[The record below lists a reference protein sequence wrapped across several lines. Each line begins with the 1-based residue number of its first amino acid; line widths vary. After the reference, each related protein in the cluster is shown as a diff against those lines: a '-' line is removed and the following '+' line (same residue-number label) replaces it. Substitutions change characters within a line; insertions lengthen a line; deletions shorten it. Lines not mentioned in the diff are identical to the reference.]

1 MTMKYLIVFSFI
13 SSLLLA
19 APAFHG
25 KRIFTQPDGTG
36 VTYQLQGDEHL
47 NWIAS
52 QNGDILLFSKK
63 NKRLEFAEI
72 KGGTL
77 KPSGVPF
84 TQADAT
90 NSRATSA
97 VTWKKPTREELRTL
111 HQERRDAHLSKM
123 KSRHPSH

>member
-1 MTMKYLIVFSFI
+1 MKYLVILSFI

-25 KRIFTQPDGTG
+25 KRIFTQPDGTV

-52 QNGDILLFSKK
+52 QKGDILLFSKK
-63 NKRLEFAEI
+63 NRRLEFAEI
-72 KGGTL
+72 KNNEL

-84 TQADAT
+84 TQADTT
-90 NSRATSA
+90 NSRAASA
-97 VTWKKPTREELRTL
+97 VTWKKPTKEELRTL
-111 HQERRDAHLSKM
+111 HPERRNAHLSNM
-123 KSRHPSH
+123 KSRHPAH